1 MVVQFAT
8 LLRRI
13 FIIPFFLRKP
23 EVNSSE
29 MSKRMGKGEVYF
41 LSFFMEGSRSPR
53 PSLSRA
59 SFLGIPLSSQ
69 PRVSK

>member
-13 FIIPFFLRKP
+13 LIVLFIGKP

-53 PSLSRA
+53 RSLSRA

-69 PRVSK
+69 PKVSK